1 MTTEQDGISR
11 DIFRGAER
19 IEIFGKLPSLLW
31 SYIDT
36 GRILIQ
42 ALKTRPDSSSESVQ
56 TMWKLLEI
64 LNSAA
69 EHLENRELKDQL
81 SKHSNILGSLN
92 DGTLAGVGF
101 IDSFEADL
109 AKLEELA
116 GQRVDPSSIG
126 PLDQAFLDL
135 ELEKAEKI
143 KVGRSPDLIVS
154 VTILDDVK
162 NYLMKEVMTEGISSI
177 LIIDNAG
184 TLIVNVGTKPSL
196 DTTSLAAVAAANY
209 AATQQIARLIG
220 ERDFVLL
227 FYKGHN
233 ESFHFSR
240 LGEEYIIVT
249 VFQNSLSLGLLR
261 LKISEA
267 IVGLEKKLPKREA

>member
-1 MTTEQDGISR
+1 MTEQDGISR

-36 GRILIQ
+36 GRTLIQ
-42 ALKTRPDSSSESVQ
+42 DLKQRPGSGSESVQ
-56 TMWKLLEI
+56 TMRKMLEI

-69 EHLENRELKDQL
+69 DHLENQELKDQL
-81 SKHSNILGSLN
+81 GRHSNILGSLN
-92 DGTLAGVGF
+92 DGTLSGPGF
-101 IDSFEADL
+101 ITSFEADL
-109 AKLEELA
+109 SKLGELA
-116 GQRVDPSSIG
+116 GQRVDPSSTG
-126 PLDQAFLDL
+126 LLDPAFFDL

-143 KVGRSPDLIVS
+143 KVGRSADLIVS
-154 VTILDDVK
+154 VAILDDVK
-162 NYLMKEVMTEGISSI
+162 SYLMQEVMGEGISSV
-177 LIIDNAG
+177 LIIDDAG
-184 TLIVNVGTKPSL
+184 TLIVNIGTKPSL
-196 DTTSLAAVAAANY
+196 DATSLAAVAAANY

-240 LGEEYIIVT
+240 IGEEFIIVT

-261 LKISEA
+261 LKIAEA
-267 IVGLEKKLPKREA
+267 VATLEKKLPKREA

>member
-1 MTTEQDGISR
+1 MTEQDGISR

-42 ALKTRPDSSSESVQ
+42 DLKTQPDSGSGSVQ
-56 TMWKLLEI
+56 TMRKMLEI
-64 LNSAA
+64 LDSAA
-69 EHLENRELKDQL
+69 DHLENRKLKEQL
-81 SKHSNILGSLN
+81 GKQSNMLGSLN
-92 DGTLAGVGF
+92 DGTLSGDGF
-101 IDSFEADL
+101 IDSFEAELSTL
-109 AKLEELA
+109 AELA
-116 GQRVDPSSIG
+116 GQRVDSSSSG
-126 PLDQAFLDL
+126 LLDQAIFDL
-135 ELEKAEKI
+135 EFEKAERI
-143 KVGRSPDLIVS
+143 KVGRSADLIVS
-154 VTILDDVK
+154 VAILDDVK
-162 NYLMKEVMTEGISSI
+162 NYLTQEIMSDGISSV

-184 TLIVNVGTKPSL
+184 SLIVNIGTKPSL
-196 DTTSLAAVAAANY
+196 DATSLAAVAAANY

-233 ESFHFSR
+233 ESFHFCR
-240 LGEEYIIVT
+240 VGEEYIIVT

-261 LKISEA
+261 LKIAEA
-267 IVGLEKKLPKREA
+267 VVVLEKKLPKRQA